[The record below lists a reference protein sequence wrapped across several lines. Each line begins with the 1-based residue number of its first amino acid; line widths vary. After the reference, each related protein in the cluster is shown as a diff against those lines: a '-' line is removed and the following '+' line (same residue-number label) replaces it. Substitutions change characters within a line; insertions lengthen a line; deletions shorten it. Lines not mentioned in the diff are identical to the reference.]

1 MDNPTTFEDIQ
12 RSFHSMP
19 LTKYLI
25 APELE
30 QEWLKTAVADY
41 ELDLSCD
48 LHYDKE
54 NLTFAEELD
63 APTARVLALMMY
75 VSYLQRELSRVMALN
90 SIYGKDIQIAGTDA
104 TKRVTKLELE
114 HEISRVNERLHKMK
128 QHCFD

>member
-1 MDNPTTFEDIQ
+1 MGTPTTFEDIQ
-12 RSFHSMP
+12 RSFHAMP
-19 LTKYLI
+19 LTKYII

-41 ELDLSCD
+41 ELDLSCN
-48 LHYDKE
+48 LYYDKE
-54 NLTFAEELD
+54 TLTFPEELEP
-63 APTARVLALMMY
+63 PTVRVLALMMY

-90 SIYGKDIQIAGTDA
+90 SIYGKDIQISGTDA

>member
-1 MDNPTTFEDIQ
+1 M
-12 RSFHSMP
+12 
-19 LTKYLI
+19 
-25 APELE
+25 
-30 QEWLKTAVADY
+30 
-41 ELDLSCD
+41 SCD

>member
-1 MDNPTTFEDIQ
+1 MDKPTTFEDIQ
-12 RSFHSMP
+12 RSFHTMP

-30 QEWLKTAVADY
+30 QEWLKIAVADY

-48 LHYDKE
+48 LHYDKD
-54 NLTFAEELD
+54 NLTFEKELD
-63 APTARVLALMMY
+63 ASTARVLALMMY
-75 VSYLQRELSRVMALN
+75 VCYLQRELSRVMALN
-90 SIYGKDIQIAGTDA
+90 SIYGKDIQITGTDA

-114 HEISRVNERLHKMK
+114 HEIYRVNERLHKMK

>member
-12 RSFHSMP
+12 RSFHAMP

-104 TKRVTKLELE
+104 TKDRKSV
-114 HEISRVNERLHKMK
+114 V
-128 QHCFD
+128 

>member
-1 MDNPTTFEDIQ
+1 MELTDKVLINNLC
-12 RSFHSMP
+12 SWP
-19 LTKYLI
+19 LHFKRL
-25 APELE
+25 
-30 QEWLKTAVADY
+30 
-41 ELDLSCD
+41 
-48 LHYDKE
+48 
-54 NLTFAEELD
+54 NG
-63 APTARVLALMMY
+63 MY